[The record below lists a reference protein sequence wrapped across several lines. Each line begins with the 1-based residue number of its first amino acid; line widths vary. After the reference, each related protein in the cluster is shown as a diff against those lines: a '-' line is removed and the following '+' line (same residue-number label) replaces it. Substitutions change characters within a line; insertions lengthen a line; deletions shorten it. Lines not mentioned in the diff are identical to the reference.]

1 MQIGN
6 GLGDLAGKA
15 WRVGLMGVNAR
26 HEISM
31 TLIAAL
37 KDALKQQGYKLPAAA
52 RL

>member
-1 MQIGN
+1 LQIGN